1 MGRSLGIDFGEKR
14 VGLAI
19 SDKSNL
25 IASPFKT
32 INYINKNDLVSQIE
46 KIVIENNIKNF
57 VLGLPINMKG
67 EDTAQ
72 TKTVRKFKE
81 SLSSL
86 DLPIIYE
93 DERLSSVSAK
103 NSLILQNIKT
113 GHNKSEI
120 DKTAAAIILQQYLD
134 KNSN

>member
-1 MGRSLGIDFGEKR
+1 MSRSLGIDFGEKR

-46 KIVIENNIKNF
+46 KIVIENNIENF

-67 EDTAQ
+67 EDTKQ
-72 TKTVRKFKE
+72 TKIVRKFKE

-103 NSLILQNIKT
+103 KSLILQNIKT
-113 GHNKSEI
+113 GHNKPEI

>member
-1 MGRSLGIDFGEKR
+1 MGRFLGIDFGEKR
-14 VGLAI
+14 VGLAL
-19 SDKSNL
+19 SDRSNL

-32 INYINKNDLVSQIE
+32 LNYINENDLITQIK
-46 KIVIENNIKNF
+46 KIVTENDIKNF

-72 TKTVRKFKE
+72 TKIVRKFKK

-103 NSLILQNIKT
+103 NSLMLQNIKT
-113 GHNKSEI
+113 GHNKPEI

>member
-46 KIVIENNIKNF
+46 KIVIKNNIENF

>member
-1 MGRSLGIDFGEKR
+1 MGRFLGIDFGEKR

-19 SDKSNL
+19 SDKSNI

-32 INYINKNDLVSQIE
+32 LNYTNENDLVDQLK
-46 KIVIENNIKNF
+46 KIVIENDIENF

-67 EDTAQ
+67 DDTAQ
-72 TKTVRKFKE
+72 TKIVRNFKE

-86 DLPIIYE
+86 ELPIIYE
-93 DERLSSVSAK
+93 DERFSSISAK
-103 NSLILQNIKT
+103 NSLMLQNIKT
-113 GHNKSEI
+113 GYNKSLI

>member
-14 VGLAI
+14 VGLAL
-19 SDKSNL
+19 SDRSNL

-46 KIVIENNIKNF
+46 KIVIENNIENF

-103 NSLILQNIKT
+103 NSLMLQNIKT
-113 GHNKSEI
+113 GHNKPEI

>member
-1 MGRSLGIDFGEKR
+1 MGRSLGIDYGEKR
-14 VGLAI
+14 VGLAL
-19 SDKSNL
+19 SDRSNL

-32 INYINKNDLVSQIE
+32 INYINENDLVTQLR
-46 KIVIENNIKNF
+46 KIVIENDIENF

-72 TKTVRKFKE
+72 TKIVRKFKR

-113 GHNKSEI
+113 GHNKSQI
-120 DKTAAAIILQQYLD
+120 DQI
-134 KNSN
+134 SG

>member
-1 MGRSLGIDFGEKR
+1 MGRYLGIDFGKKR
-14 VGLAI
+14 VGLAL
-19 SDKSNL
+19 SDRSNL

-32 INYINKNDLVSQIE
+32 INYINEIDLIGQLK
-46 KIVIENNIKNF
+46 KIVIENDIENF
-57 VLGLPINMKG
+57 VLGLPISMKG
-67 EDTAQ
+67 EDTTQ
-72 TKTVRKFKE
+72 TKIVRKFKN

-103 NSLILQNIKT
+103 NSLVLQNIKT

>member
-1 MGRSLGIDFGEKR
+1 MSRSLGIDFGEKR

-32 INYINKNDLVSQIE
+32 INYINENDLVNQL
-46 KIVIENNIKNF
+46 KKVVIENDIENF

-72 TKTVRKFKE
+72 TKVVRKFKE

-113 GHNKSEI
+113 GHNKPEI

>member
-14 VGLAI
+14 VGLAL
-19 SDKSNL
+19 SDRSNL

-32 INYINKNDLVSQIE
+32 INYINENDLVAQLK
-46 KIVIENNIKNF
+46 KIVIENDIENF

-72 TKTVRKFKE
+72 TKVVRKFKE

-103 NSLILQNIKT
+103 NSLMLQNIKT
-113 GHNKSEI
+113 GYNKPEI

>member
-32 INYINKNDLVSQIE
+32 INYINENDLVSQLE
-46 KIVIENNIKNF
+46 KIVIENNIENF

-67 EDTAQ
+67 EDTKQ
-72 TKTVRKFKE
+72 TKIVRKFKE

-113 GHNKSEI
+113 GHNKPEI

>member
-14 VGLAI
+14 VGLSL
-19 SDKSNL
+19 SDRSNL
-25 IASPFKT
+25 IASPFMT
-32 INYINKNDLVSQIE
+32 INYINENDLVTQLK
-46 KIVIENNIKNF
+46 KIVIENDIENF

-72 TKTVRKFKE
+72 TKVVRKFKK

-86 DLPIIYE
+86 KLPIIYE

-113 GHNKSEI
+113 GHNKPEI
-120 DKTAAAIILQQYLD
+120 DKTAAAIILQQFLD

>member
-46 KIVIENNIKNF
+46 KIVIENNIENF

-72 TKTVRKFKE
+72 TKVVRKFKE

-103 NSLILQNIKT
+103 NSLMLQNIKT
-113 GHNKSEI
+113 GHNKPEI

>member
-1 MGRSLGIDFGEKR
+1 MGRFLGIDFGEKR
-14 VGLAI
+14 VGLAL
-19 SDKSNL
+19 SDRSKL

-32 INYINKNDLVSQIE
+32 IKYFNKEDLINQLRE
-46 KIVIENNIKNF
+46 IVIENDIENF

-67 EDTAQ
+67 EDTKQ
-72 TKTVRKFKE
+72 TQKVRTFKK
-81 SLSSL
+81 SLSVL
-86 DLPIIYE
+86 DIPIIYE

-103 NSLILQNIKT
+103 NSLMLQNIKT
-113 GHNKSEI
+113 GYNKHEI

>member
-32 INYINKNDLVSQIE
+32 IKYINKNDLVTQIE
-46 KIVIENNIKNF
+46 KIVIENDIENF

-72 TKTVRKFKE
+72 TKVVRKFKE

-113 GHNKSEI
+113 GHNKHEI

>member
-1 MGRSLGIDFGEKR
+1 MGRYLGIDFGEKR

-46 KIVIENNIKNF
+46 KIVIENNIENF

-86 DLPIIYE
+86 DIPIIYE

>member
-32 INYINKNDLVSQIE
+32 INYINENDLVSQLE
-46 KIVIENNIKNF
+46 KIVIENNIVNF

-67 EDTAQ
+67 EDTTQ
-72 TKTVRKFKE
+72 TKIVRKFKE

-86 DLPIIYE
+86 DLPIVYE

-113 GHNKSEI
+113 GHNKLEI
-120 DKTAAAIILQQYLD
+120 DKTAAAIILQEYLD
-134 KNSN
+134 SN

>member
-19 SDKSNL
+19 TDKSNL

-32 INYINKNDLVSQIE
+32 INYTNENDLVSQLE
-46 KIVIENNIKNF
+46 KIVIENNIENF

-67 EDTAQ
+67 EDTKQ
-72 TKTVRKFKE
+72 TKIVRKFKE

-103 NSLILQNIKT
+103 KSLILQNIKT
-113 GHNKSEI
+113 GHNKPEI

>member
-19 SDKSNL
+19 TDKSNL

-32 INYINKNDLVSQIE
+32 INYTNENDLVSQLE
-46 KIVIENNIKNF
+46 KIVIENNIENF

-67 EDTAQ
+67 EDTKQ
-72 TKTVRKFKE
+72 TKIVRKFKE
-81 SLSSL
+81 SLASL

-113 GHNKSEI
+113 GHNKPEI

>member
-14 VGLAI
+14 VGLAL
-19 SDKSNL
+19 SDRSNL

-32 INYINKNDLVSQIE
+32 INYISENDLVTKLK
-46 KIVIENNIKNF
+46 KIVIENDIENF

-72 TKTVRKFKE
+72 TKIVRKFKA

-93 DERLSSVSAK
+93 DERFSSVSAK
-103 NSLILQNIKT
+103 NSLMLQNIKT
-113 GHNKSEI
+113 GHNKPEI

>member
-86 DLPIIYE
+86 DLPVIYE

>member
-1 MGRSLGIDFGEKR
+1 MGRFLGIDFGEKR
-14 VGLAI
+14 VGLAL
-19 SDKSNL
+19 SDRSNL

-32 INYINKNDLVSQIE
+32 INYINENDLVVQLK
-46 KIVIENNIKNF
+46 KIVIENDIENF
-57 VLGLPINMKG
+57 VLGLPISMKG
-67 EDTAQ
+67 EDTTQ
-72 TKTVRKFKE
+72 TKIVRKFKK

-103 NSLILQNIKT
+103 NSLVLQNIKT

-134 KNSN
+134 KKSN

>member
-46 KIVIENNIKNF
+46 KIVIENNIENF

>member
-14 VGLAI
+14 VGLAL
-19 SDKSNL
+19 SDRSNL

-32 INYINKNDLVSQIE
+32 INYINENDLVNQLK
-46 KIVIENNIKNF
+46 KIVIENNIENF

-72 TKTVRKFKE
+72 TKVVRKFKE

-103 NSLILQNIKT
+103 NSLMLQNIKT
-113 GHNKSEI
+113 GHNKPEI

>member
-14 VGLAI
+14 VGLAL
-19 SDKSNL
+19 SDRSNL

-32 INYINKNDLVSQIE
+32 LNYINENDLITQIK
-46 KIVIENNIKNF
+46 KIVTENDIKNF

-72 TKTVRKFKE
+72 TKIVRKFKK

-103 NSLILQNIKT
+103 NSLMLQNIKT
-113 GHNKSEI
+113 GHNKPEI

>member
-1 MGRSLGIDFGEKR
+1 MGRSLGIDFGQKR
-14 VGLAI
+14 VGLAL
-19 SDKSNL
+19 SDRSNL

-32 INYINKNDLVSQIE
+32 INYINENDLVDQLK
-46 KIVIENNIKNF
+46 KIVIENNIENF

-72 TKTVRKFKE
+72 TKIVRNFKE
-81 SLSSL
+81 SLSAL
-86 DLPIIYE
+86 DIPIIYE

-103 NSLILQNIKT
+103 NSLMLQNIKT
-113 GHNKSEI
+113 GYNKPEI